1 MKIYI
6 GYDQREQAAY
16 DVARYTAES
25 FEGCSVTPV
34 YEDQLRAQGLLTRP
48 LDRRGGMYDLHSNA
62 PQATDFAISRFFVP
76 ILAHTGWALFTDC
89 DVVFLR
95 DPNELYSLVD
105 DTKAVY
111 VVKHP
116 PLDGGGVKMDGQ
128 PQTRYSRKNWSSVC
142 LWNLDHPAN
151 KRLNLT
157 TLNQWPG
164 RDLHAFGWLADSEI
178 GELPS
183 EWNWLVGVR
192 EKPANP
198 AIAHMTLGGP
208 WLADWERHPHD
219 EIWHEA
225 HQRMRKRGL

>member
-1 MKIYI
+1 VRVFL

-16 DVARYTAES
+16 DVARHTAES
-25 FEGCSVTPV
+25 FGCQVTPV

-76 ILAHTGWALFTDC
+76 ILAHTGWALFADC

-95 DPNELYSLVD
+95 DPNTLYSLIGTGD
-105 DTKAVY
+105 KAVY

-116 PLDGGGVKMDGQ
+116 PLDGGGTKMDGQ
-128 PQTRYSRKNWSSVC
+128 AQTAYQRKCWSSVMFFNC
-142 LWNLDHPAN
+142 DHPAN

-164 RDLHAFGWLADSEI
+164 RDLHALGWLADSEI
-178 GELPS
+178 GELS
-183 EWNWLVGVR
+183 QDWNWLVNVR
-192 EKPANP
+192 LAPAHP
-198 AIAHMTLGGP
+198 AIAHFTKGGP
-208 WLADWERHPHD
+208 WFADWERQPHD
-219 EIWHEA
+219 EIWLEA
-225 HQRMRKRGL
+225 QRNARK